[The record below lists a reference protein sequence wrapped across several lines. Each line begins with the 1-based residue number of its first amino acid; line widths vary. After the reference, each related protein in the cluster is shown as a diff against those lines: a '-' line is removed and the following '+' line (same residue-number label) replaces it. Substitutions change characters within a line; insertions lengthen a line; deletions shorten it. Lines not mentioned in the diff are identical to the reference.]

1 MKTVIRLFAHRN
13 GQVSL
18 LLTLFTLFSA
28 SGHAQA
34 TQASDESAVIAYV
47 LISVL
52 FVVLIGIVVAALAIA
67 RLTTIIGQQYAQQS
81 GEALPAK
88 SLWVRLRERF
98 ITGELLPV
106 GEEQALVIDHSYD
119 GIQELDNKM
128 PPWLRYTFLGTIG
141 FAIIYMVNFAFF
153 GLVQTSEQEY
163 VAEVEQAQKEIEAYK
178 LVAAKGIDENNVQ
191 FVSDAAALT
200 AAKSIYQ
207 QNCQACHGAAGEGS
221 VGPNLT
227 DEYWLHGGSIK
238 EVFKTIKYGV
248 PQKGMISWEQKL
260 QPDQIQQLASYVLSL
275 QGTTPA
281 NGKAPQGEKM
291 SSNTG
296 KPDAKEVSM
305 R

>member
-1 MKTVIRLFAHRN
+1 MKTALRLFTHQCGKA
-13 GQVSL
+13 SL
-18 LLTLFTLFSA
+18 LLTLFTFFSA

-34 TQASDESAVIAYV
+34 AQASDERSVIAYV
-47 LISVL
+47 LASVL
-52 FVVLIGIVVAALAIA
+52 LVVLAGIVVATLAIA
-67 RLTTIIGQQYAQQS
+67 RLTTIISQQYVPQHS
-81 GEALPAK
+81 EALPAK

-128 PPWLRYTFLGTIG
+128 PPWLRYTFLGTIA
-141 FAIIYMVNFAFF
+141 FAVIYMVNFAFF

-163 VAEVEQAQKEIEAYK
+163 VAEVEQAHKEIEAYK

-200 AAKSIYQ
+200 AAKGIYQ

-238 EVFKTIKYGV
+238 DVFKTIKYGV

-275 QGTTPA
+275 QGTAPA
-281 NGKAPQGEKM
+281 NAKAPQGEKM
-291 SSNTG
+291 SSTG
-296 KPDAKEVSM
+296 KPEAKEVSM